1 MNVLR
6 FNPQIENYV
15 ANIDFNNIEKVHL
28 IDIENLVGVK
38 PTKSESYRN
47 KVLEEYSLYC
57 TKFVNF
63 KKDIVFVM

>member
-6 FNPQIENYV
+6 FNPQIENYI
-15 ANIDFNNIEKVHL
+15 ANIDFDNIEKVHL

-47 KVLEEYSLYC
+47 KVLEESLAILYKIC
-57 TKFVNF
+57 KF
-63 KKDIVFVM
+63 